1 MSDTIGEWSW
11 RGDTNRLIMMVEAE
25 HILASL
31 NGEWRLPDFGK
42 LLDGLSLRRLTKAL
56 EGNDHS
62 VTCEL
67 RLADGQIFQLAGA
80 FIDENVA
87 RGVLVVQ
94 EVRAARDEGPGPTL
108 VPVFQPIL
116 SLNTGRVAGFEALAR
131 WPDSRQRGK
140 NNAAR
145 AFDDQAL
152 ASNMLIHAAEAL
164 STWTVLNGMEEAF
177 VQVNLT
183 SQDLVDDTLVDIVAA
198 LISGHKLRKGS
209 LRLELTEQAA
219 LRDADRAVE
228 VATALRD
235 AGAALVLDDF
245 GSGHSSFL
253 WLAHLP
259 ADSLKIDADLIAQ
272 VANPRVLTILESL
285 NLLARR
291 LDMKTTA
298 EGVEELETL
307 GVLREIGFSYVQ
319 GFALGLPMELAATLD
334 YLRDRAPV
342 A

>member
-11 RGDTNRLIMMVEAE
+11 RGDTNRLIMMVEAD
-25 HILASL
+25 HSLRSL

-56 EGNDHS
+56 EGTDHS

-67 RLADGQIFQLAGA
+67 RLADGDIFQLVGA
-80 FIDENVA
+80 FIEKDVA
-87 RGVLVVQ
+87 RGVLVEQ
-94 EVRAARDEGPGPTL
+94 RRKRGSEDEPGPTL

-116 SLNTGRVAGFEALAR
+116 SLTTGQVAGFEALAR
-131 WPDSRQRGK
+131 WPDRRQKGQTS
-140 NNAAR
+140 AAR
-145 AFDDQAL
+145 TFDDQAL

-164 STWTVLNGMEEAF
+164 SVWQGLAGMETAF

-183 SQDLVDDTLVDIVAA
+183 SRDLVDDTLVDLVSA
-198 LISGHKLRKGS
+198 LISGHKLQKGA

-259 ADSLKIDADLIAQ
+259 ADSLKIDADLIGQ
-272 VANPRVLTILESL
+272 VGNPRVLTILESL

-291 LDMKTTA
+291 LNMQTTA
-298 EGVEELETL
+298 EGVEDLSTL
-307 GVLREIGFSYVQ
+307 GVLREIGFNYVQ
-319 GFALGLPMELAATLD
+319 GFALGHPMELEASLA
-334 YLRDRAPV
+334 YLKDRTDLL
-342 A
+342 